1 MQYVIYNL
9 DMSRPGS
16 CHPLQGRQ
24 ISPDD
29 VDRIQNFYSRQFV
42 TLFTLEVRSVH
53 KESGYVLY
61 CEWSELT
68 IFTPDQGGHLYSGSE
83 KYS

>member
-1 MQYVIYNL
+1 
-9 DMSRPGS
+9 MSRPGS
-16 CHPLQGRQ
+16 YHPLQGRQ

-42 TLFTLEVRSVH
+42 ILTPEVGSVH
-53 KESGYVLY
+53 EESGYVLY
-61 CEWSELT
+61 CEWLELI